1 MTTAQ
6 PSTTGPMLAQGEPLQ
21 VPPTREA
28 DNLVDLVHRAV
39 ERFPDR
45 EAIRWKASK
54 TQRAD
59 GEGDE
64 AGWVSR
70 TYRET
75 WDWITELSL
84 GLRDLGLGP
93 GEAACIVGRTRP
105 EWVIGD
111 LAALATGAMTAPIYP
126 QSEPGQAA
134 FILNNVGAKLVIVE
148 NAQQAAKIEG
158 IRSQVPTLQHVV
170 TMDPHGKF
178 ADGTLT
184 YDDVMARA
192 SNDPAERRLWREG
205 WQSIGGDQMVTVI
218 HTSGTTANPKGAML
232 THAMILFN
240 YQALNQVI
248 DLSEDDVF
256 LSWLPLSHIFER
268 LAGEFVPLGLGAT
281 VAYAEPL
288 IERLAQNMADVKPTI
303 LAAVPRFYERVYGRV
318 RSTVEAG
325 SPTRQKIFH
334 WAMNLGA
341 KKYANHTA
349 GRANSPWLNVQLKLA
364 DALVFKKIRA
374 RTGGNIRYMV
384 SGSAP
389 LAREVGEF
397 FYGMGLLILEGYGLT
412 ETSPFVSINRPHDFL
427 FGTVGTPAPSTE
439 VKIDEGTGEICVRGP
454 QVMLGYLNNEE
465 ETAKAIDADGWFHTG
480 DIGELDD
487 IGRIRITDR
496 LKNIIVLGNGKNV
509 SPGPMEAA
517 LSASKFIA
525 QAVILGD
532 NQAYTGA
539 LLAPDFE
546 ELEKWAAANGTA
558 EAPPEQLIE
567 TKEVQ
572 KLFDGEVKRAL
583 DAFAIYE
590 RPRRTALLPRALTEE
605 DGELTPTLKTKMRV
619 VHQNWKDKIAYLFDE
634 KVSSDG

>member
-1 MTTAQ
+1 MTTQ
-6 PSTTGPMLAQGEPLQ
+6 MVAQGEPLQ
-21 VPPTREA
+21 VPPERDTK
-28 DNLVDLVHRAV
+28 NLVHLVHRAV

-45 EAIRWKASK
+45 EALRWKAPKSK
-54 TQRAD
+54 RV
-59 GEGDE
+59 EGDADE
-64 AGWVSR
+64 GGWVSR
-70 TYRET
+70 SYREM
-75 WDWITELSL
+75 WDWVTDLSL

-93 GEAACIVGRTRP
+93 GQTACIIGRTRP

-111 LAALATGAMTAPIYP
+111 LAALATGATTAPIYP
-126 QSEPGQAA
+126 QSEPNQAA
-134 FILNNVGAKLVIVE
+134 FILNNVSATLVFVE

-158 IRSQVPTLQHVV
+158 IRSQVPTLRHVV
-170 TMDPHGKF
+170 TMDPAGKF

-184 YDDVMARA
+184 YDDVVARA
-192 SNDPAERRLWREG
+192 GSDPATRRLWREG
-205 WQSIGGDQMVTVI
+205 WEAITADEVATVI

-232 THAMILFN
+232 SHGNILFN
-240 YQALNQVI
+240 FQAATQVI
-248 DLSEDDVF
+248 DLDENDLF

-268 LAGEFVPLGLGAT
+268 LVGEFLPLGLGAT

-288 IERLAQNMADVKPTI
+288 IERLAQNMTDVQPTVM
-303 LAAVPRFYERVYGRV
+303 AAVPRFYERVYGRV
-318 RSTVEAG
+318 LSTVEAG
-325 SPTRQKIFH
+325 APTRQRIFH
-334 WAMNLGA
+334 WAMRLGER
-341 KKYANHTA
+341 KYANHVA
-349 GRANSPWLNVQLKLA
+349 GEANSPWLALQLKLA

-374 RTGGNIRYMV
+374 RTGGRIRYLV

-389 LAREVGEF
+389 LAKEVGEF

-412 ETSPFVSINRPHDFL
+412 ETSPFVSVNRPHDFR

-439 VKIDEGTGEICVRGP
+439 VKIDEATGEILVRGP
-454 QVMLGYLNNEE
+454 QIMQGYLNNSE
-465 ETAKAIDADGWFHTG
+465 ETAKAIDPDGWFHTG
-480 DIGELDD
+480 DIGELDE

-517 LSASKFIA
+517 LSTSKYVA

-532 NQAYTGA
+532 NQPYTGA
-539 LLAPDFE
+539 LIAPDFE
-546 ELEKWAAANGTA
+546 ELEKWAAANGMA

-572 KLFDGEVKRAL
+572 KLLDAEAKRAL
-583 DAFAIYE
+583 EPFAIYE

-619 VHQNWKDKIAYLFDE
+619 VAVNWKEQIDYLFDGA
-634 KVSSDG
+634 KGDGEG

>member
-6 PSTTGPMLAQGEPLQ
+6 PSTTGPMLAHGEPLQ

-517 LSASKFIA
+517 LSASKVIA

-546 ELEKWAAANGTA
+546 ELEKWAAANGIA